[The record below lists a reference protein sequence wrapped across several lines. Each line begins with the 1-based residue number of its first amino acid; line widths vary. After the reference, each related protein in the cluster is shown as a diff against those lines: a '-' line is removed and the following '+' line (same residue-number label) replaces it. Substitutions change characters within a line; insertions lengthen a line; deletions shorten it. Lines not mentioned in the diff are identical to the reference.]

1 VTHDLARLGARGAE
15 AHPVGHRIKPAFQ
28 QLEQNLARD
37 TLPAIRFRVDSP
49 ELALEHSVGTADLL
63 LLTQLHAVAGQ
74 ARALLAML
82 PGRVTAPLDGAFVRE
97 ALFSLE
103 EELFA
108 VPPALP
114 ALRS

>member
-1 VTHDLARLGARGAE
+1 
-15 AHPVGHRIKPAFQ
+15 
-28 QLEQNLARD
+28 
-37 TLPAIRFRVDSP
+37 
-49 ELALEHSVGTADLL
+49 
-63 LLTQLHAVAGQ
+63 
-74 ARALLAML
+74 ML

-108 VPPALP
+108 FPPALP